1 MYRTAMAIV
10 PHLLPQQ
17 QGPTLLILNIVFLIP
32 VEMSLFV
39 IPREYLQE
47 LQMAAIVFVLFRVAI
62 LQIQFVLAVQ
72 RPFLLSTIQC
82 K

>member
-10 PHLLPQQ
+10 PHLLQQ
-17 QGPTLLILNIVFLIP
+17 QQDPTLLILNIVFLIP

-39 IPREYLQE
+39 MPREYLQE

-72 RPFLLSTIQC
+72 RPFLL
-82 K
+82 